1 MGSEEPLSLECVR
14 RSDLYPRPRLVCD
27 DPNLQQVPFPL
38 LCGENAEFLGRS
50 EDGVVTVTNFR
61 ILICMRKTFLNIPL
75 RLVETVEIRD
85 LVCLVLTCKDA
96 TTVRCLF
103 KNNDDCL
110 KWHKRV
116 VSRTG
121 PPQDLNGIF
130 AFAFFSHGSELQAL
144 QASVQ
149 PSSSAC
155 DEAAQL
161 CVPLDDQYA
170 YSFGKDVERMKFDT
184 KRKAWRILLSNE
196 DFSLCPSY
204 PQHHIIP
211 ACVTDESISSVASF
225 RSGRRFPSV
234 VWRDQRSGAVIV
246 RCSQP
251 ELGWLGW
258 RNQEDEGL
266 IKSIP
271 EACALNPGKLNS
283 QSSQEELG
291 GIDEDGHPRGPRVTM
306 VTPKKMLLVD
316 CRSYGAAVANRAKGG
331 GCESADYYTNC
342 EIHFMNLANI
352 HTIRKSFHA
361 LRNLCSCYPDQANWF
376 SNLDGTKWLQH
387 IGAIIRATTMV
398 VNAIDKDSRPVLIH
412 CSDGW
417 DRTAQVSALAQ
428 LLLDPYY
435 RTIQGFQ
442 WLVEREWL
450 EFGHKFADRCGHAT
464 GSDDLNE
471 RAPVFLQWLDCVY
484 QVTRQFPLAF
494 QFNEAFLVKLVHH
507 TYACLF
513 GTFLFNT
520 SRERRK
526 ESMANPTASVWT
538 LLHPEATKFHNP
550 VYSPTQDSQVLYPDD
565 SVHRLALWA
574 SIYLSKNSPKTSGAE
589 FVTNLEDNMEQVLT
603 PDGGLQKTRSCEN
616 LTTVGG
622 EASPNLSRRLS
633 DPNITCGVQDP
644 LALLSKEIDLS
655 QAKPAEEVNSDGS
668 TEYESVDTAGTDS
681 DGGGD
686 GGNDLEESRRSV
698 SCQSEEEGSVE
709 GQRGA
714 SQVAGKGMRN
724 GEATSVS
731 SESLNEGCEHSNHS
745 RNTQAGGGNC
755 AGSGTSQ
762 ASAGGGVETSAHSG
776 ASPVA
781 SGASNGHLS
790 NGVESSPSVINGHAE
805 VETELDLSNGDND
818 CQRGNAFT
826 KSPVSNS
833 KNDSPKSNGHSPKN
847 LTNGDSEHL
856 RGLTNGLSVLDDDTG
871 QGSEGGHRQN
881 MDGSTDTLKGNED
894 DGMDQVMMLKARRR
908 YHSDI
913 SPQQAHQYLNSYLT
927 HPENGT
933 SGNESDPEGED
944 GDRRRDLNHAS
955 VHSLKLMIQKNASI
969 STSTTD
975 ISDSHVSASGVRA
988 AEMLCAGG
996 LSLHGRFTCNSAM
1009 CGIVGYGRPTPS
1021 SSEAS
1026 PSVCS
1031 LAATPVNSQTPPS
1044 TCSPT
1049 PQGQD
1054 GKASESPLCRQ
1065 LNSVGRHLDSDGLTA
1080 FDDPMVT
1087 RIQQV
1092 EDGFKRRITELE
1104 AQLTDVQ
1111 QRLHQFLPSCNE
1123 AGRAMVEP
1131 AECLN
1136 CPQECSDGGEFSS
1149 LGAES
1154 NPASDVSWE
1163 QVDEKDSKITL
1174 WVPDHVVT
1182 HCAACGGNFWIGR
1195 RKHHCRNCGKVYC
1208 ALCSNYFAPVPTQH
1222 LQEPVRL
1229 CGGCFNTLH
1238 QPGLAAASDDSR
1250 ITVGAE

>member
-1 MGSEEPLSLECVR
+1 MSKSGFQSVEINKKN
-14 RSDLYPRPRLVCD
+14 VCD
-27 DPNLQQVPFPL
+27 DPSLQQVPFPL
-38 LCGENAEFLGRS
+38 LAGENAEFLGRS
-50 EDGVVTVTNFR
+50 EDGVVTITNFR
-61 ILICMRKTFLNIPL
+61 ILICMRKSFVNVPL

-116 VSRTG
+116 LSRTG

-130 AFAFFSHGSELQAL
+130 AFAFFSHGSELQL
-144 QASVQ
+144 PQAASQ

-155 DEAAQL
+155 DESAQL

-170 YSFGKDVERMKFDT
+170 YSFGKDVQRMKFDT
-184 KRKAWRILLSNE
+184 KKAWRILLTNE
-196 DFSLCPSY
+196 DYSLCPSY
-204 PQHHIIP
+204 PQHHIVP
-211 ACVTDESISSVASF
+211 ACVTDENINSVASF

-234 VWRDQRSGAVIV
+234 VWRDQQTGAVIV

-258 RNQEDEGL
+258 RNQDDEAL
-266 IKSIP
+266 IRSIP
-271 EACALNPGKLNS
+271 EACALDPGKLNS
-283 QSSQEELG
+283 QSSQEDLG
-291 GIDEDGHPRGPRVTM
+291 LDDEDGLQTQVKIATA
-306 VTPKKMLLVD
+306 KKMLLVD
-316 CRSYGAAVANRAKGG
+316 CRSYSAAIANRAKGG

-361 LRNLCSCYPDQANWF
+361 LRNLCSSYPDQANWF

-387 IGAIIRATTMV
+387 IGAIIRATMTV
-398 VNAIDKDSRPVLIH
+398 VSAVKDSRCVLIH

-417 DRTAQVSALAQ
+417 DRTPQVCALAQ

-494 QFNEAFLVKLVHH
+494 EFNEAFLVKLVHH

-520 SRERRK
+520 AQKRRN
-526 ESMANPTASVWT
+526 ESMSNPTASVWS
-538 LLHPEATKFHNP
+538 LLHPESTKFHNP

-565 SVHRLALWA
+565 SVHRLSLWT

-589 FVTNLEDNMEQVLT
+589 FVTNLEDNIEQVLT

-616 LTTVGG
+616 LTTVCASQ
-622 EASPNLSRRLS
+622 EPSPNLARRLS

-644 LALLSKEIDLS
+644 LALLSKEVDSS
-655 QAKPAEEVNSDGS
+655 QAKNSEDVTSDES
-668 TEYESVDTAGTDS
+668 TEYESVDTVGEVGS
-681 DGGGD
+681 CVSEGGGS
-686 GGNDLEESRRSV
+686 GVGESEGSTSPFPEEEAGEEGAASEQVASESRERVGEEGAEEGQVPSV
-698 SCQSEEEGSVE
+698 CQSDKGNCGEG
-709 GQRGA
+709 
-714 SQVAGKGMRN
+714 
-724 GEATSVS
+724 T
-731 SESLNEGCEHSNHS
+731 EHSSHALNAEAS
-745 RNTQAGGGNC
+745 GGSSKNT
-755 AGSGTSQ
+755 SSSSQ
-762 ASAGGGVETSAHSG
+762 ASAQGGMENSLNGGASPGTSSSNLANGHLENGVETSLA
-776 ASPVA
+776 
-781 SGASNGHLS
+781 
-790 NGVESSPSVINGHAE
+790 VINGHAD
-805 VETELDLSNGDND
+805 VGAELDSAVVNGL
-818 CQRGNAFT
+818 A
-826 KSPVSNS
+826 S
-833 KNDSPKSNGHSPKN
+833 
-847 LTNGDSEHL
+847 GDDGVPQN
-856 RGLTNGLSVLDDDTG
+856 GLTNGVHLGEENEVL
-871 QGSEGGHRQN
+871 QGSGGEHKLPI
-881 MDGSTDTLKGNED
+881 DGSTDTLTGND
-894 DGMDQVMMLKARRR
+894 DEVVDQALLLKARRR
-908 YHSDI
+908 YNSDMG
-913 SPQQAHQYLNSYLT
+913 PQQARIYQNGCLLHM
-927 HPENGT
+927 ENGT

-944 GDRRRDLNHAS
+944 GDRRRDLDPAS

-975 ISDSHVSASGVRA
+975 ISDSHVCASHCGGVGA
-988 AEMLCAGG
+988 AEMFACA
-996 LSLHGRFTCNSAM
+996 SSVCLHNRIGCSNAM
-1009 CGIVGYGRPTPS
+1009 CGMGGMGRPTPS

-1031 LAATPVNSQTPPS
+1031 LAATPVNSHTPPS

-1049 PQGQD
+1049 PQGME
-1054 GKASESPLCRQ
+1054 GKVSESPLCRQ

-1080 FDDPMVT
+1080 FDDPLLT
-1087 RIQQV
+1087 RVQQI
-1092 EDGFKRRITELE
+1092 EDGYKQRIAELE
-1104 AQLTDVQ
+1104 AQLTDAQ
-1111 QRLHQFLPSCNE
+1111 QRLHQLLPSCNG

-1208 ALCSNYFAPVPTQH
+1208 APCSNYFAPVPAQH

-1238 QPGLAAASDDSR
+1238 QPGPAAASDDSR
-1250 ITVGAE
+1250 IAVAAE